1 MMPDLLNT
9 WLMLLQDSVLGETV
23 RNIQYLYPVLESIH
37 ILGIALLV
45 GPAFIFDLR
54 LLGAGQRIVPV
65 TTAAQCLLPIS
76 HIGLLIVAITG
87 IALLSAQATIVAAV
101 GAAPWKLGLII
112 VAGINVLVF
121 HKGIYR
127 TVADWDIQTPVPVLA
142 KVSALISALAW
153 TGVIIAGRFLAY

>member
-1 MMPDLLNT
+1 MPDLLNT

>member
-1 MMPDLLNT
+1 MPDLLNT
-9 WLMLLQDSVLGETV
+9 WLMLLQDSLLGEMV
-23 RNIQYLYPVLESIH
+23 RNIQYLYPMLESIH

-87 IALLSAQATIVAAV
+87 IALLSAQANIVAAA

-127 TVADWDIQTPVPVLA
+127 TVADWDIQAPVPVLA

>member
-1 MMPDLLNT
+1 
-9 WLMLLQDSVLGETV
+9 MLLQSSALGEIV

-54 LLGAGQRIVPV
+54 LLGFGQRILPV

-76 HIGLLIVAITG
+76 HIGLVIVAITG
-87 IALLSAQATIVAAV
+87 IALLSAQATIVAAA
-101 GAAPWKLGLII
+101 GAAPWKLGLIV

-121 HKGIYR
+121 HKGIYSS
-127 TVADWDIQTPVPVLA
+127 VADWDLQAPVPLLA
-142 KVSALISALAW
+142 KISALISACAW
-153 TGVIIAGRFLAY
+153 TGVIVAGRFLAY

>member
-1 MMPDLLNT
+1 MPDLLNT

-65 TTAAQCLLPIS
+65 TTAAHCLLPIS

-87 IALLSAQATIVAAV
+87 IVLLSAQATIVAAA

-127 TVADWDIQTPVPVLA
+127 TVADWDLQAPVPVLA
-142 KVSALISALAW
+142 KFSALISAFVW
-153 TGVIIAGRFLAY
+153 MGVIIAGRFLAY

>member
-1 MMPDLLNT
+1 MPELLNT
-9 WLMLLQDSVLGETV
+9 WLMLLQDSTLGETV

-54 LLGAGQRIVPV
+54 LLGAGQRAVPV
-65 TTAAQCLLPIS
+65 TTAAHCLLPIS
-76 HIGLLIVAITG
+76 HIGLMIVAITG
-87 IALLSAQATIVAAV
+87 IALLSAQATIVATA
-101 GAAPWKLGLII
+101 GAAPWKLGLIV

-121 HKGIYR
+121 HKGVYR
-127 TVADWDIQTPVPVLA
+127 TVADWDVQTPVPLLA
-142 KVSALISALAW
+142 KVSALISVFAW

>member
-1 MMPDLLNT
+1 MPELLNT
-9 WLMLLQDSVLGETV
+9 WLMLLQDSTLGETV

-54 LLGAGQRIVPV
+54 LLGAGQRAVPV
-65 TTAAQCLLPIS
+65 TTAAHCLLPIS
-76 HIGLLIVAITG
+76 HIGLMIVAITG
-87 IALLSAQATIVAAV
+87 IALLSAQATIVATA
-101 GAAPWKLGLII
+101 GAAPWKLGLIV

-121 HKGIYR
+121 HQGVYR
-127 TVADWDIQTPVPVLA
+127 KVADWDVQAPVPFLA
-142 KVSALISALAW
+142 KVSALISVFAW